1 VERREPGD
9 EGCDKSDGG
18 NGNGRIG
25 GAEREGGRK
34 RDDGTEDG
42 CRRQGAHMATVV
54 AMSWDELSTTL
65 RRLAARTTST
75 CFTYRVTG
83 LAAEA
88 AFFAILSLPPLVFG
102 LAGTIGYFAQSYD
115 VAQIDLFKDRVL
127 YMASQV
133 ITPTTVDELI
143 APTLDEVLSGG
154 RFDVVSLGFVLALWS
169 GSRALNVFID
179 TITIMYGLG
188 GHRGIV
194 KTRALSFALYVV
206 ALVIGIVVVP
216 LVLAGP
222 QVVVD
227 VLPEEAMF
235 LRRAYWPS
243 VLVLS
248 AGFMTTL
255 YHLSVPVRKPWRM
268 GVPGAVFTLV
278 MWILGSYFV
287 RWVLGVGAVGTSI
300 YGPLAAPIAML
311 LLLYVLSISVLIGAA
326 LNAAIDVDRNPPA
339 DVAGDTSDDAAD
351 PVVGHTDEE

>member
-1 VERREPGD
+1 
-9 EGCDKSDGG
+9 
-18 NGNGRIG
+18 
-25 GAEREGGRK
+25 
-34 RDDGTEDG
+34 
-42 CRRQGAHMATVV
+42 
-54 AMSWDELSTTL
+54 MSWDELGTTL

-102 LAGTIGYFAQSYD
+102 LAGTIGYIAQGYD
-115 VAQIDLFKDRVL
+115 VTQIELFKDRVL
-127 YMASQV
+127 YLASQV

-143 APTLDEVLSGG
+143 EPTLDEVLGGG

-169 GSRALNVFID
+169 GSRALHVFID

-188 GHRGIV
+188 GHRSIV

-206 ALVIGIVVVP
+206 ALIIGIVLVP

-222 QVVVD
+222 QVVAEI
-227 VLPEEAMF
+227 LPPEAMF
-235 LRRAYWPS
+235 LRRAYWPL

-248 AGFMTTL
+248 VGFMTTL
-255 YHLSVPVRKPWRM
+255 YHVSVPERKTWRS
-268 GVPGAVFTLV
+268 GVPGAAFTLL

-287 RWVLGVGAVGTSI
+287 RWALGLSGVGTSI

-326 LNAAIDVDRNPPA
+326 LNAAIDVEGHSANGAEDGP
-339 DVAGDTSDDAAD
+339 GDAPDDSAD
-351 PVVGHTDEE
+351 PVVEQPDRE